1 VAHPTRRPR
10 ARPRAAAPALAAPAL
25 AAAALLAAG
34 CEAFTGVGSVAEPA
48 LLVISGDTA
57 RIAAP
62 DSVAPGVAFEVR
74 VVTFGGGC
82 TRAVAGT
89 EVRDAPDGVE
99 VRPYNRREE
108 ASGCTRDLLYLEH
121 RAAVRLATPGVHT
134 LRVLGATERRGAD
147 GRVTA
152 EPAEL
157 TRRVVVR

>member
-1 VAHPTRRPR
+1 VVRPTRCSRSR
-10 ARPRAAAPALAAPAL
+10 RRAATSAV

-48 LLVISGDTA
+48 RLVISGDTA

-62 DSVAPGVAFEVR
+62 DSVEPGAAFEVR

-82 TRAVAGT
+82 VRDIART
-89 EVRDAPDGVE
+89 EVRDASNGVE
-99 VRPYNRREE
+99 IRPYNRREE

-121 RAAVRLATPGVHT
+121 RAAVRLATPGIRT

-152 EPAEL
+152 GPAEL